1 MLLHY
6 IECLG
11 VRNLSTFVQI
21 KNDPNRINLL
31 NQLYNASHI
40 NEATLNNTLSYIDH
54 LYLPA
59 QPMYCTTYNH
69 TLIPSC
75 VIRVGNLLMYPV
87 ISHAG
92 WYKTPSSTRYTKCNC
107 SFVNNHKYKKIF
119 EYYCSKY
126 CLHISAGK
134 CS

>member
-1 MLLHY
+1 MLFV
-6 IECLG
+6 ECLG
-11 VRNLSTFVQI
+11 IRNLSTFVEI

-69 TLIPSC
+69 TLTPSC

-92 WYKTPSSTRYTKCNC
+92 WYKTPSATRYTKCNC
-107 SFVNNHKYKKIF
+107 SYVNNNKYKKIF